1 MHGFYLFLKLIFNY
15 SLRLFYRK
23 IETKGTPN
31 ELFGSTIYV
40 CNHPASFMDPLL
52 LGTMRKPVVFFMTRA
67 DVFNKATQPIFRA
80 AHMLP
85 IYRERDGVATK
96 SANEQV
102 FETCAELLIK
112 KRNLLLF
119 GEGFTDDVFERR
131 LKPLKKGAARIGFL
145 TLEKCNWEKPVYI
158 AATGLNYEAPNQM
171 RSLVFMKTSQK
182 ICLNDYKENYLENPS
197 KTIVEVTNR
206 IAKLLEEQVIH
217 VQNER
222 WFNLLESILKISQK
236 GMVVYAHSSIK
247 SIVEH
252 WSFSKKLAN
261 WVNQTA
267 LTDNQQLETL
277 EKATDSYFEKL
288 KEQQISDELIAELP
302 INGTVNFFKPIL
314 KCLVILPIAT
324 LGFIHC
330 LIPYMFVKRFTEKSF
345 KRPVFW
351 GSVKMLVGMI
361 VLGVVNIPVIF
372 IVQSFVGSY
381 AIGFAYYVLIGLF
394 GLASYTLIKELGQ
407 LKAKFTANKSELN
420 TLKKERIALEKMI
433 DSIQLD

>member
-1 MHGFYLFLKLIFNY
+1 MHGFYLFLKVILNY

-23 IETKGTPN
+23 IDAIGTPN
-31 ELFGSTIYV
+31 EYFGSTIYV
-40 CNHPASFMDPLL
+40 CNHPASFMDPLI
-52 LGTMRKPVVFFMTRA
+52 LGAMRKPVVFFMTRA

-145 TLEKCNWEKPVYI
+145 TLEKSNWEKPIYM
-158 AATGLNYEAPNQM
+158 AATGLNYEAPNKM
-171 RSLVFMKTSQK
+171 RSVVFLKTSEK
-182 ICLNDYKENYLENPS
+182 ICLNDYKEKYLENPS

-206 IAKLLEEQVIH
+206 MAQLLEEQVIH

-222 WFNLLESILKISQK
+222 WFKLVEQVLQITQK
-236 GMVVYAHSSIK
+236 GIITYVDSK
-247 SIVEH
+247 KTTLFNK
-252 WSFSKKLAN
+252 WTFSKKIAN
-261 WVNQTA
+261 WVNEKEET
-267 LTDNQQLETL
+267 NSEQLETL
-277 EKATDSYFEKL
+277 EKATNAYYQKL
-288 KEQQISDELIAELP
+288 DKNGIKDELIAGLSSS
-302 INGTVNFFKPIL
+302 GKLNFFEPIL
-314 KCLVILPIAT
+314 KVLLLLPFALV
-324 LGFIHC
+324 GFIHC
-330 LIPYMFVKRFTEKSF
+330 LIPYLLVKRFTEKSF

-361 VLGVVNIPVIF
+361 VMGIVNIPMIF
-372 IVQSFVGSY
+372 IVQSFFGSY
-381 AIGFAYYVLIGLF
+381 LIGFVYYVFIGLF
-394 GLASYTLIKELGQ
+394 GLSSYHFIQEITQ
-407 LKAKFTANKSELN
+407 LKSKLYARKSNLYS
-420 TLKKERIALEKMI
+420 LKKERIELEKMI
-433 DSIQLD
+433 EAIEF

>member
-1 MHGFYLFLKLIFNY
+1 MHGFYLFLKVILNY

-23 IETKGTPN
+23 IEAIGTPN
-31 ELFGSTIYV
+31 EYFGSTIYV
-40 CNHPASFMDPLL
+40 CNHPASFMDPLI
-52 LGTMRKPVVFFMTRA
+52 LGAMRKPVVFFMTRA

-145 TLEKCNWEKPVYI
+145 TLEKSNWEKPIYM
-158 AATGLNYEAPNQM
+158 AATGLNYETPNKM
-171 RSLVFMKTSQK
+171 RSIVFIKTSEK
-182 ICLNDYKENYLENPS
+182 ICLNDYKEKYLENPS

-206 IAKLLEEQVIH
+206 MAQLLEEQVIH

-222 WFNLLESILKISQK
+222 WFKLVEQVLQITQK
-236 GMVVYAHSSIK
+236 GIITYVDSK
-247 SIVEH
+247 KTTLFNK
-252 WSFSKKLAN
+252 WTFSKKIAN
-261 WVNQTA
+261 WVNEKEET
-267 LTDNQQLETL
+267 NSEQLETL
-277 EKATDSYFEKL
+277 EKATNAYYQKL
-288 KEQQISDELIAELP
+288 DKNGIKDELIAGLSSS
-302 INGTVNFFKPIL
+302 GKLNFFEPIL
-314 KCLVILPIAT
+314 KALLLLPFALV
-324 LGFIHC
+324 GFIHC
-330 LIPYMFVKRFTEKSF
+330 LIPYLLVKRFTEKSF

-361 VLGVVNIPVIF
+361 VMGLVNIPVIF
-372 IVQSFVGSY
+372 ILHFFIESY
-381 AIGFAYYVLIGLF
+381 SLCIVYYILIGLF
-394 GLASYTLIKELGQ
+394 GLSSYLFIQEITQ
-407 LKAKFTANKSELN
+407 LKSKLNSKKSDLYS
-420 TLKKERIALEKMI
+420 LKKERIELEKMI
-433 DSIQLD
+433 EAIEF

>member
-1 MHGFYLFLKLIFNY
+1 MHGFYLFLKLILNY

-31 ELFGSTIYV
+31 EYFGSTIYV
-40 CNHPASFMDPLL
+40 CNHPASFMDPLI
-52 LGTMRKPVVFFMTRA
+52 LGAIRKPVVFFMTRA

-145 TLEKCNWEKPVYI
+145 TLEKCNWEKPIYM
-158 AATGLNYEAPNQM
+158 AATGMNYEAPNLM
-171 RSLVFMKTSQK
+171 RSVVFIKSSVK
-182 ICLNDYKENYLENPS
+182 ICLNDYKEKYLENSS
-197 KTIVEVTNR
+197 KTIVEVTNKM
-206 IAKLLEEQVIH
+206 AQLLEEQVIH
-217 VQNER
+217 VQNEH
-222 WFNLLESILKISQK
+222 WFKLVEQVLQISQK
-236 GMVVYAHSSIK
+236 GMVVYAHSSMK
-247 SIVEH
+247 SLFEH

-261 WVNQTA
+261 WVNKKEES
-267 LTDNQQLETL
+267 DSEQLETL
-277 EKATDSYFEKL
+277 EKATNAYFQKL
-288 KEQQISDELIAELP
+288 EQNGIKDELIAGLSSS
-302 INGTVNFFKPIL
+302 GKLNFFKPLL
-314 KCLVILPIAT
+314 KALLLLPFALV
-324 LGFIHC
+324 GFIHC
-330 LIPYMFVKRFTEKSF
+330 LIPYLLVKRFTEKSF

-361 VLGVVNIPVIF
+361 VMGIVNIPVIF
-372 IVQSFVGSY
+372 IVQSFLESY
-381 AIGFAYYVLIGLF
+381 VIGFIYYALIGLF
-394 GLASYTLIKELGQ
+394 GLASYLFIQEITQ
-407 LKAKFTANKSELN
+407 LKSKLNVRKSDLYS
-420 TLKKERIALEKMI
+420 LKKERIELEKMI
-433 DSIQLD
+433 EAIEL